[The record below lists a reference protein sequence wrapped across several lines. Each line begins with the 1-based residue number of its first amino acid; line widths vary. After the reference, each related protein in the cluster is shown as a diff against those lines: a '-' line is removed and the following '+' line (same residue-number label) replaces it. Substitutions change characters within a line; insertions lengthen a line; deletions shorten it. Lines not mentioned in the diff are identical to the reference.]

1 MQETWVRSQ
10 VREDAVEKEK
20 ATHSSFLAWEIP
32 WTEEPGELQFGGG
45 GEVTRVGHNLAT
57 TPPPPG
63 TVTTSVLWVKKTKAQ
78 KDWVN
83 HRRPHI
89 LWGSEIR
96 FEPRLSNATVLKA
109 FHTGVRSNVFDQTCV
124 YMCGFYSQVMILY
137 YDLLMFFKV
146 GNISY
151 NCEFWEEAWGYLL
164 YK

>member
-1 MQETWVRSQ
+1 M
-10 VREDAVEKEK
+10 
-20 ATHSSFLAWEIP
+20 SSIP
-32 WTEEPGELQFGGG
+32 GLGRCPGERKGNPLQYSCLGNPMDRGVWWATVWG
-45 GEVTRVGHNLAT
+45 WGEGHKSWTRFSNYT
-57 TPPPPG
+57 TTTS

-78 KDWVN
+78 RDWVN
-83 HRRPHI
+83 PRRPHI

-96 FEPRLSNATVLKA
+96 FEPRLYNATVLKA
-109 FHTGVRSNVFDQTCV
+109 FHTRVRSNVFDQTCV